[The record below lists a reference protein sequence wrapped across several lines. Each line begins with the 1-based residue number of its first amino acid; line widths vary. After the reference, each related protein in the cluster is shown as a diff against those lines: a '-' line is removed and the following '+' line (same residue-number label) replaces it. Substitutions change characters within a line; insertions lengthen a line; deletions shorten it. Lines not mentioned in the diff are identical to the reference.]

1 MSPPPNPLSVQG
13 LRFQRGGRRIL
24 DDIDVTFDSGCVTAV
39 LGPNGAGKSTLLGC
53 VAGLLTATSG
63 NIRLDGKPTLTMPSS
78 ARARR
83 IAFLP
88 QSPEVAWPIDVETL
102 VGLARIPFHGVT
114 SDVEDA
120 AAVTRAMENTQTAH
134 WANRVVST
142 LSGGERARV
151 LLARIFA
158 GEPEW
163 ILADEPFAGLD
174 PAHQFEAADLLC
186 AFARSGRGLVLTIHD
201 LTLAARIADRIVIL
215 QDGRIVAD
223 GTPAQALTPATL
235 RDVYGI
241 DAEWL
246 TSAGHA
252 APLIAIHG
260 RHAG

>member
-1 MSPPPNPLSVQG
+1 MSHLAVHG
-13 LRFQRGGRRIL
+13 LQFVRGERHIL
-24 DDIDVTFDSGCVTAV
+24 DDINVTFDSGCVTAV
-39 LGPNGAGKSTLLGC
+39 LGPNGAGKSTLLAC
-53 VAGLLTATSG
+53 VAGLLKPSG
-63 NIRLDGKPTLTMPSS
+63 GDVRLDSAPTLSMPSA

-83 IAFLP
+83 LAFLP
-88 QSPEVAWPIDVETL
+88 QLPEIAWPIDVETL

-114 SDVEDA
+114 SDADDA
-120 AAVTRAMENTQTAH
+120 AAVARAMASTHITP
-134 WANRVVST
+134 WAKRIVPT

-186 AFARSGRGLVLTIHD
+186 ASARAGRGVVLTIHD

-215 QDGRIVAD
+215 QDGRIAAD

-235 RDVYGI
+235 RAVYGI

-246 TSAGHA
+246 SAPGHA
-252 APLIAIHG
+252 THSTAPLIVIHG
-260 RHAG
+260 RHTG

>member
-1 MSPPPNPLSVQG
+1 MSRLNVQT
-13 LRFQRGGRRIL
+13 LQFVRGERRIL
-24 DDIDVTFDSGCVTAV
+24 DDVNVAFDSGCVTAV
-39 LGPNGAGKSTLLGC
+39 LGPNGAGKSTLLAC
-53 VAGLLTATSG
+53 VAGLLKPSGG
-63 NIRLDGKPTLTMPSS
+63 NIELDGVPTLTMPSA

-88 QSPEVAWPIDVETL
+88 QSPEIAWPIDVETL

-114 SDVEDA
+114 SDADDV
-120 AAVTRAMENTQTAH
+120 AAVHRAMASTHIEQ
-134 WANRVVST
+134 WAKRVVST
-142 LSGGERARV
+142 LSGGERARA
-151 LLARIFA
+151 LLARVFA

-186 AFARSGRGLVLTIHD
+186 AFARAGRGVVLTIHD

-223 GTPAQALTPATL
+223 GTPAQALTSATL
-235 RDVYGI
+235 RAVYGI

-246 TSAGHA
+246 TAPGHD

-260 RHAG
+260 RAG

>member
-1 MSPPPNPLSVQG
+1 MSQLTVQSLQF
-13 LRFQRGGRRIL
+13 LRGERRIL
-24 DDIDVTFDSGCVTAV
+24 DDIHVRFESGSVTAV
-39 LGPNGAGKSTLLGC
+39 LGPNGAGKSTLLASI
-53 VAGLLTATSG
+53 AGLLKPASG
-63 NIRLDGKPTLTMPSS
+63 AIHLDGQSTLTMNSL

-88 QSPEVAWPIDVETL
+88 QSPEIAWPIDVETL
-102 VGLARIPFHGVT
+102 VGLACIPFHGVT
-114 SDVEDA
+114 SSAEDA
-120 AAVTRAMENTQTAH
+120 AAVARAMESTHIAQWSKRIVT
-134 WANRVVST
+134 T
-142 LSGGERARV
+142 LSGGERARS

-158 GEPEW
+158 GEPQW

-174 PAHQFEAADLLC
+174 PSHQFEAADLLC
-186 AFARSGRGLVLTIHD
+186 AFARGGRGVVLTIHD

-223 GTPAQALTPATL
+223 GTPAEALTPAIL
-235 RDVYGI
+235 RSVYDI

-246 TSAGHA
+246 NPAGQ

>member
-1 MSPPPNPLSVQG
+1 MSHLAIQS
-13 LRFQRGGRRIL
+13 LRFLRGERQVL
-24 DDIDVTFDSGCVTAV
+24 NDISVRFDSGCVTAV
-39 LGPNGAGKSTLLGC
+39 LGPNGAGKSTLLASI
-53 VAGLLTATSG
+53 AGLLRPASG
-63 NIRLDGKPTLTMPSS
+63 SIELDGRSISAMPSA

-114 SDVEDA
+114 SDAEDA
-120 AAVTRAMENTQTAH
+120 AAVARAMASTHVDEWSKRIVT
-134 WANRVVST
+134 T
-142 LSGGERARV
+142 LSGGERARA

-186 AFARSGRGLVLTIHD
+186 AFARGGRGVVLTIHD

-215 QDGRIVAD
+215 QDGRIAAD
-223 GTPAQALTPATL
+223 GTPEQALTPATL
-235 RDVYGI
+235 RSVYGI

-246 TSAGHA
+246 ITADRI
-252 APLIAIHG
+252 PLIAIHG
-260 RHAG
+260 RHAV

>member
-1 MSPPPNPLSVQG
+1 LSVHG
-13 LRFQRGGRRIL
+13 LQFVRGERRIL
-24 DDIDVTFDSGCVTAV
+24 DDIEVTFDSGCVTAV
-39 LGPNGAGKSTLLGC
+39 LGPNGAGKSTLLAC
-53 VAGLLTATSG
+53 VAGLLKPSG
-63 NIRLDGKPTLTMPSS
+63 GDIRLDAEPVLTLPSA

-83 IAFLP
+83 LAFLP
-88 QSPEVAWPIDVETL
+88 QSPEIAWPIDVETL

-114 SDVEDA
+114 SDADDA
-120 AAVTRAMENTQTAH
+120 AAVARAMQSTHITQ
-134 WANRVVST
+134 WAKRIVPT
-142 LSGGERARV
+142 LSGGERARA
-151 LLARIFA
+151 LLARIFG

-186 AFARSGRGLVLTIHD
+186 AFARAGRGVVLTIHD

-235 RDVYGI
+235 RAVYGI

-246 TSAGHA
+246 TAAGRATHLA
-252 APLIAIHG
+252 APLIVIHG

>member
-1 MSPPPNPLSVQG
+1 MSQLTVQSLQF
-13 LRFQRGGRRIL
+13 LRGERRIL
-24 DDIDVTFDSGCVTAV
+24 DDINVRFESGSVTAV
-39 LGPNGAGKSTLLGC
+39 LGPNGAGKSTLLASI
-53 VAGLLTATSG
+53 AGLLKPASG
-63 NIRLDGKPTLTMPSS
+63 AIDLDSQSTLTMNSL

-88 QSPEVAWPIDVETL
+88 QSPEIAWPIDVETL

-114 SDVEDA
+114 SSVEDA
-120 AAVTRAMENTQTAH
+120 AAVARAMESTQIAQWSKRIVT
-134 WANRVVST
+134 T
-142 LSGGERARV
+142 LSGGERART

-174 PAHQFEAADLLC
+174 PSHQFEAADLLC
-186 AFARSGRGLVLTIHD
+186 AFARGGRGVVLTIHD

-223 GTPAQALTPATL
+223 GTPAEALTPAIL
-235 RDVYGI
+235 RSVYGI

-246 TSAGHA
+246 NPSGQ